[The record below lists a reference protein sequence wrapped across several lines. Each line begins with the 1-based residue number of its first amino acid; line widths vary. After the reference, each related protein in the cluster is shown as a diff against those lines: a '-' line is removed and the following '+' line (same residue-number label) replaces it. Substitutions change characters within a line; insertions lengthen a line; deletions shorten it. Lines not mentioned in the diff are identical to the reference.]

1 MKTNPQ
7 RPQKL
12 FVQPVRYEIPAFQRR
27 YVWKQEEQWEP
38 LWDDVEE
45 LAQSIIAE
53 GQTEPHFMGAVVL
66 QQTYV
71 PTATIERRIV
81 VDGQQRLTTLQ
92 LLIDAVQE
100 VLQDQEHSS
109 PAKRLSALVT
119 NGEEYLNGN
128 PDHAFKV
135 WPTTVDRDAFR
146 HAMSNEL
153 TAANYAN
160 SRIVQAH
167 EYFKAQAQQWLDRFP
182 QDTGERDTAASA
194 LEEAVSRSLE
204 IVVIDLGESDD
215 PHIIFETLNA
225 RGTPLLQSDMVKN
238 KVLHEAGIGI
248 RDDDGYATPEEKAI
262 WPFDQD
268 EWWAKEVGRGLQ
280 RRPRVDVYLNHWLT
294 LRNRAEMKPYDEFRA
309 FERYADTRE
318 GQDETIREV
327 ARDLGELGTIYRDV
341 EEIRR
346 SDIARFLQRRNVM
359 NVGVVT
365 PLLLWLLSADLPAVQ
380 LANCLTALESF
391 LVRRVVCGYS
401 ARSYGELLWA

>member
-7 RPQKL
+7 RPQRL

-53 GQTEPHFMGAVVL
+53 GRTEPHFMGAVVL
-66 QQTYV
+66 QQTQF

-128 PDHAFKV
+128 SDHAFKV

-153 TAANYAN
+153 AATNYAS

-182 QDTGERDTAASA
+182 RDTGERDNRSFGTGGGRKPQ
-194 LEEAVSRSLE
+194 SR
-204 IVVIDLGESDD
+204 DRCHR
-215 PHIIFETLNA
+215 PW
-225 RGTPLLQSDMVKN
+225 
-238 KVLHEAGIGI
+238 GI
-248 RDDDGYATPEEKAI
+248 RRPTHHFRDVERARHSPAPVRHGQEQGIARDGHRNHRRWGSKP
-262 WPFDQD
+262 
-268 EWWAKEVGRGLQ
+268 RG
-280 RRPRVDVYLNHWLT
+280 
-294 LRNRAEMKPYDEFRA
+294 
-309 FERYADTRE
+309 
-318 GQDETIREV
+318 
-327 ARDLGELGTIYRDV
+327 ARDLAVRP
-341 EEIRR
+341 RR
-346 SDIARFLQRRNVM
+346 MVGQGSRQGSPTEATGRRI
-359 NVGVVT
+359 
-365 PLLLWLLSADLPAVQ
+365 PQS
-380 LANCLTALESF
+380 LAYAPKPS
-391 LVRRVVCGYS
+391 
-401 ARSYGELLWA
+401 